1 MNKKVGLQLFEK
13 FYMCL
18 LYYQILIF
26 KVGYGKVV
34 RTISSTE
41 QNLIGEK
48 LRKNEASVE
57 F

>member
-1 MNKKVGLQLFEK
+1 MF
-13 FYMCL
+13 L
-18 LYYQILIF
+18 LYYQILIL

-48 LRKNEASVE
+48 LPKNEASVE